1 MTNKI
6 QLIAILTLT
15 SILITGG
22 FGVTQLAYSTGSNS
36 GSSNSNNGNNHDDNH
51 DNDKIEICHIPPGN
65 PNNPQTI
72 TISKSALATHLS
84 HGDHKGE
91 CEDDEDDDEHDGKS
105 GTATITLF
113 KALTRDNNPP
123 PYPDLDFQMKISNTT
138 KTIDVANGTT
148 IIVNAG
154 TYKMTETNPLGYR
167 FVLIAGDTQCPS
179 KLNTDFTIKGGDK
192 IECTIY
198 NDDNFVDG
206 QSPTVNPPTITI
218 VNNVASDP
226 QPFVITVS
234 PIVGAPEIIDST
246 TTKYTVDSHTKVTIS
261 GSEDRPILITGDGN
275 CPENNG
281 GFVNIESGQ
290 NITCTYSDR
299 PVVEQN
305 TPGVIFNFGT
315 SPMTPT
321 DLPDEGSFCSD
332 NPDVR
337 PCIQKISGQTFSI
350 FPDFESDSSDQSLT
364 DTSLILLTVL
374 DTSDPIVGGEC
385 AVIGVQI
392 PDQAFVIRCPGLDV
406 DNESDLFNVNYA
418 IIETSVT

>member
-6 QLIAILTLT
+6 HLIAILTLT

-154 TYKMTETNPLGYR
+154 TYKMT
-167 FVLIAGDTQCPS
+167 
-179 KLNTDFTIKGGDK
+179 
-192 IECTIY
+192 
-198 NDDNFVDG
+198 
-206 QSPTVNPPTITI
+206 
-218 VNNVASDP
+218 
-226 QPFVITVS
+226 
-234 PIVGAPEIIDST
+234 
-246 TTKYTVDSHTKVTIS
+246 
-261 GSEDRPILITGDGN
+261 
-275 CPENNG
+275 
-281 GFVNIESGQ
+281 
-290 NITCTYSDR
+290 
-299 PVVEQN
+299 
-305 TPGVIFNFGT
+305 
-315 SPMTPT
+315 
-321 DLPDEGSFCSD
+321 
-332 NPDVR
+332 
-337 PCIQKISGQTFSI
+337 
-350 FPDFESDSSDQSLT
+350 
-364 DTSLILLTVL
+364 
-374 DTSDPIVGGEC
+374 
-385 AVIGVQI
+385 
-392 PDQAFVIRCPGLDV
+392 
-406 DNESDLFNVNYA
+406 
-418 IIETSVT
+418 